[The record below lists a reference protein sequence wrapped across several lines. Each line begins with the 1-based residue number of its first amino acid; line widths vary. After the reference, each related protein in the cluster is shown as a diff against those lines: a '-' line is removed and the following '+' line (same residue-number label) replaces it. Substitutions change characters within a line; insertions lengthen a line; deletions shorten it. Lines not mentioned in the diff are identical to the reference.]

1 MLWSLTV
8 PNLAPGPHR
17 LVSRAI
23 DATGKVQPTK
33 AERDAEI
40 ASGRE
45 DNAQWTREIRV
56 EP

>member
-1 MLWSLTV
+1 
-8 PNLAPGPHR
+8 
-17 LVSRAI
+17 VSRAI
-23 DATGKVQPTK
+23 DANGKVQPTK

-56 EP
+56 DL